1 MGLPGTPAMMRPSF
15 GCRPPLTHPA
25 FRTPVRASAAA
36 RVVAVTAAT
45 THAATHV
52 E

>member
-15 GCRPPLTHPA
+15 GCRPPLKHPT
-25 FRTPVRASAAA
+25 FRTPVRASATA
-36 RVVAVTAAT
+36 RVVSVDDAA